1 MSQDTYQ
8 DDHANHDNLKYDVYI
23 DDLIISSLNFDNLA
37 GDDDGDGSKWD
48 VKLLQVQITEL
59 DVKFLTSKHILLQT
73 HSAQHAQSSG
83 CTIAERE
90 TTLRNHVS
98 EQRSQRCRISKQ

>member
-37 GDDDGDGSKWD
+37 GDDDGDGSK
-48 VKLLQVQITEL
+48 
-59 DVKFLTSKHILLQT
+59 
-73 HSAQHAQSSG
+73 
-83 CTIAERE
+83 
-90 TTLRNHVS
+90 
-98 EQRSQRCRISKQ
+98 